1 MVTWCNISRWWLKL
15 MGKSGMRSVTDCHER
30 KQLLGEPG
38 LSGQGRSSVSVS
50 TPNYSSAL
58 YSHFIAQRLHLVR
71 PLIAERW
78 TLHRPYLIV
87 VLAEFDMIAEI
98 FFFRNILELLL
109 LLRLLGQLFIR
120 RSFKETKNSM
130 HCSSCVI
137 VMLILQMWKLR

>member
-1 MVTWCNISRWWLKL
+1 
-15 MGKSGMRSVTDCHER
+15 MRSVTDCHER

-38 LSGQGRSSVSVS
+38 LSGQERSSVSVS
-50 TPNYSSAL
+50 APNYSSAL
-58 YSHFIAQRLHLVR
+58 YSHFIEQRLHLVR
-71 PLIAERW
+71 PLIPERW

-120 RSFKETKNSM
+120 RSFKETK
-130 HCSSCVI
+130 
-137 VMLILQMWKLR
+137 K